1 MTWLNCGIKFILLEL
16 RILVEAE
23 LVVLNLRHIV
33 HFIVCLSEVYTKVC
47 YIKKYQ
53 NAPHFLKRFHI
64 ENFMQTSCSLK

>member
-1 MTWLNCGIKFILLEL
+1 MEFILLEL
-16 RILVEAE
+16 RILLEAE

-53 NAPHFLKRFHI
+53 NASHFVKRFHI
-64 ENFMQTSCSLK
+64 EN